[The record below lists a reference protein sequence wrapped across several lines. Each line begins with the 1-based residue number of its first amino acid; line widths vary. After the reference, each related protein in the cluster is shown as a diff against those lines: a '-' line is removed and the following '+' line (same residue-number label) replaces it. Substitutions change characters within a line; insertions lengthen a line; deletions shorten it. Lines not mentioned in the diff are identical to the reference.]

1 MQHPLR
7 RSPLLVAVCLFA
19 ALLLAPAA
27 NAASVPAQV
36 VDGNPKCPSGYESI
50 TKFDPGPGGT
60 ATQAGVTVTR
70 TGSGTFD
77 WTSTVAVDLVIVK
90 GGPNANLYAYPLDT
104 FGDTNLSTPINPNNG
119 QPYGISH
126 IEFCTDGEEEP
137 PPVPDIDLEKSA
149 SVTQAPAG
157 SAVDYTFT
165 VTNTGEVSWPE
176 AEVVLTDDKCDDG
189 TLELVTNDPDK
200 VFGPGEIWIYTCTA
214 TIPDDAT
221 GSFVN
226 VAEVCVPVGDEDELC
241 DEDTTT
247 VTIPPPPT
255 PNPDIDLVKVA
266 GVSQAPA
273 GSTVEYTFT
282 VTNTGDVTFNDED
295 VVLTDSKC
303 NAGTLVRTQGDDQ
316 LAPDEVW
323 TYKCAATIPAGTTG
337 SFVNVAEVC
346 VPQPGEDDLC
356 DDDTTTVTVPPPGQL
371 TPGIDLEKAASATSA
386 AAGSSVTYTFT
397 VKNTGQVPFA
407 QAEVDLTDAKCNAG
421 TLVRNTGDDVLGPN
435 EVWSYSCVA
444 TIPAGTTG
452 SFVNTA
458 EVCVPNP
465 GATPPELC
473 DTDTVTVTVPPV
485 TPPVT
490 PPVVTPP
497 GGGQLPEEV
506 VSGRARLR
514 GPSGCVKQAFR
525 ARVSGRQI
533 RSVAFF
539 VDGKLVK
546 QINKRKSV
554 YKVKIRPNKYGF
566 GRHRVIARV
575 RFTTESGTSARRLP
589 LTFRRCGRG
598 AVAPRFTG

>member
-1 MQHPLR
+1 MQHQLR
-7 RSPLLVAVCLFA
+7 RTPLVVAACLFA
-19 ALLLAPAA
+19 ALLAAPAA
-27 NAASVPAQV
+27 NAASVEPELV
-36 VDGNPKCPSGYESI
+36 SGNPKCPAGYDSI

-60 ATQAGVTVTR
+60 ATQDGVTVTR

-90 GGPNANLYAYPLDT
+90 GGPNANLYSYPLDT
-104 FGDTNLSTPINPNNG
+104 FGDTDLSTPTNPSNG

-137 PPVPDIDLEKSA
+137 PPVPGIDLEKSA
-149 SVTQAPAG
+149 SVAQAPAG
-157 SAVDYTFT
+157 AAVEYTFT

-176 AEVVLTDDKCDDG
+176 DEVVLTDDKCDDG
-189 TLELVTNDPDK
+189 TLELVTNDADET
-200 VFGPGEIWIYTCTA
+200 FGPGDVWIFTCTA
-214 TIPDDAT
+214 TIPADAT
-221 GSFVN
+221 GEFVN
-226 VAEVCVPVGDEDELC
+226 TAEVCVPLEGEDELC

-247 VTIPPPPT
+247 VTIPPNPD
-255 PNPDIDLVKVA
+255 PNPGIDIEKVA
-266 GVSQAPA
+266 AQSQAPA
-273 GSTVEYTFT
+273 GSTVEFT
-282 VTNTGDVTFNDED
+282 LAVTNTGDVTYPQAD
-295 VVLTDSKC
+295 VVVTDPKC
-303 NAGTLVRTQGDDQ
+303 NAAPVRVTGDDQ

-323 TYKCAATIPAGTTG
+323 TYKCSATIPAGTVDEFDNT
-337 SFVNVAEVC
+337 AYVC
-346 VPQPGEDDLC
+346 VPVEGEDDLC
-356 DDDTTTVTVPPPGQL
+356 DEDTTTVTVPPPGEL
-371 TPGIDLEKAASATSA
+371 TPGIDLAKAASTTSA
-386 AAGSSVTYTFT
+386 AAGSAVTYTFT
-397 VKNTGQVPFA
+397 VKNTGEVPFA
-407 QAEVDLTDAKCNAG
+407 QGEVDLTDAKCNAN
-421 TLVRNTGDDVLGPN
+421 TLVRNTGDDVLSPN

-473 DTDTVTVTVPPV
+473 DTDTVTVTVPPPV
-485 TPPVT
+485 VPPVN
-490 PPVVTPP
+490 PPANPP
-497 GGGQLPEEV
+497 GSGELPEEV

-525 ARVSGRQI
+525 ARVSGRQF